1 MTPRLLRRA
10 LCLIFSTALSTGLSA
25 ATDAPPDK
33 VYSLAFYQA
42 GLLYSQGKGL
52 DRDVIDELMKR
63 GGYRFDTFEQPRARI
78 WKELQEGTLSMTVS
92 AIRVAERDSF
102 AYFIPYHAQK
112 NMALTTRA
120 DLRSPADLLADP
132 RARIAVVRSFRHGP
146 TYDELIAQLAGQ
158 GRVIKVPS
166 IHNLFLMLGAGNRV
180 DTVFS
185 LPLFYRKE
193 LAELGLEDR
202 VRIMDWSPR
211 TAPIPHHL
219 ALSKAHFSYRDYQR
233 MAALMQG
240 MRDDGTLRRLL
251 SAYLSGDELES
262 ALQF

>member
-1 MTPRLLRRA
+1 MTPWLLRRV
-10 LCLIFSTALSTGLSA
+10 LCLIFSTALSAGLPA
-25 ATDAPPDK
+25 ATDAPPAK
-33 VYSLAFYQA
+33 VYSVAFYQA

-78 WKELQEGTLSMTVS
+78 WKELQEGTLAMTVS
-92 AIRVAERDSF
+92 AIRVAERDVF

-112 NMALTTRA
+112 NMALTTRT
-120 DLRSPADLLADP
+120 DLRGPADLLADP

-146 TYDELIAQLAGQ
+146 VYDELIAQLAGQ
-158 GRVIKVPS
+158 DRVIRVPS
-166 IHNLFLMLGAGNRV
+166 IHNLFLMLGAGNRI

-193 LAELGLEDR
+193 LVELGLEDR
-202 VRIMDWSPR
+202 VRIMDWSPQ

-219 ALSKAHFSYRDYQR
+219 ALSKAHFSYQDYQR
-233 MAALMQG
+233 MAAIMQG